1 MRKLKVRRF
10 LNEPG
15 YCTIAASACVAN
27 YYDKNIDD
35 NYAKEITV
43 KKITKDANR
52 DFWLTAKEAV
62 DYKLVSKIIESR
74 NELEKLMK

>member
-43 KKITKDANR
+43 KKITKDM
-52 DFWLTAKEAV
+52 
-62 DYKLVSKIIESR
+62 KLGLDSGEVGI
-74 NELEKLMK
+74 L